1 MEQNLKDLDSAKKQ
15 VEATVSASDKLQQ
28 VVSGY
33 VKSLVSVQEGLKQ
46 WEKELQ
52 GVQVGND
59 TAFKNA
65 IEQMG
70 ASCSEVVNLFKS
82 KLDETK
88 EGFENDTNSFLIK
101 LESENGKLSEQVN
114 ALKVLGSSFD
124 NAIQDVNSV
133 KALLE
138 GLSNDLKES
147 QKSQDEVLDVIK
159 EDVSKISNTTSN
171 TVKGFVEEQTR
182 KFETL
187 HSGKDVK
194 LQELAN
200 SISHGV
206 AALLSVAGLVAMII
220 NAVIFKKGAMTIV
233 AASIFGSGF
242 TALYFTSFLYHT
254 TKNLKI
260 KKTLQILDH
269 CMIYVMICGSYAP
282 VCLGMIK
289 GVWGWAIWGV
299 NVACMILGI
308 VINLVDIHKFYRLSQ
323 ALYILMGWMIVV
335 GAVQMIRAIPLSGL
349 LYLVAGGLLYTF
361 GIIFYKMKDKKYMH
375 LVFHLFVIAGSIPH
389 FLFVLF
395 YICR

>member
-1 MEQNLKDLDSAKKQ
+1 MPYEINSALERLEQNLKDLDSAKKQ
-15 VEATVSASDKLQQ
+15 VEATVSASNKLQQ
-28 VVSGY
+28 VVSDY

-114 ALKVLGSSFD
+114 ALKILGSSFD

-200 SISHGV
+200 SIS
-206 AALLSVAGLVAMII
+206 
-220 NAVIFKKGAMTIV
+220 
-233 AASIFGSGF
+233 
-242 TALYFTSFLYHT
+242 
-254 TKNLKI
+254 
-260 KKTLQILDH
+260 
-269 CMIYVMICGSYAP
+269 
-282 VCLGMIK
+282 
-289 GVWGWAIWGV
+289 
-299 NVACMILGI
+299 
-308 VINLVDIHKFYRLSQ
+308 
-323 ALYILMGWMIVV
+323 
-335 GAVQMIRAIPLSGL
+335 AVQQVCNDIKEKSGSIESCCNDIRSNSDSL
-349 LYLVAGGLLYTF
+349 LREALATKELNHT
-361 GIIFYKMKDKKYMH
+361 IIRKIEESISSNITKTEELQKYIQSCTEDI
-375 LVFHLFVIAGSIPH
+375 VKQSNINRWIVIAGIII
-389 FLFVLF
+389 LAVLQF
-395 YICR
+395 ILK